1 MVAFA
6 KVVATDVVD
15 AVTSERQRSRDRDDL
30 AIAARLLDQARP
42 LVLEA
47 VERISAVEAVIDLRN
62 FAIPAVMEAFRSIFA
77 IADALGS
84 LGEDAA
90 PKDEDAAPKRVAA

>member
-1 MVAFA
+1 MQSPRSGSGPEI
-6 KVVATDVVD
+6 AT
-15 AVTSERQRSRDRDDL
+15 TWRSPL
-30 AIAARLLDQARP
+30 GCSTKRP
-42 LVLEA
+42 LLFEA